1 MSTHTTQVVSY
12 YQLPLLLSAASTGAV
27 TGTTTSAATVTA
39 ARADSAAVTGT
50 TASTATVTG
59 SRADS
64 ATVTGATTST
74 ATVTAV
80 AVGGPGSVAGT
91 TTSHATITATVTNPV
106 VTVTGGSWYELISI
120 TDEARQYALQA
131 RELSLMACPN
141 DGEPYRTGPDG
152 SLFCPYDGYKPKP

>member
-1 MSTHTTQVVSY
+1 MGNAPSPLVYY
-12 YQLPLLLSAASTGAV
+12 YQLPALLSEPSTAGSV
-27 TGTTTSAATVTA
+27 MGTTTSAATVTA
-39 ARADSAAVTGT
+39 V
-50 TASTATVTG
+50 
-59 SRADS
+59 RADS
-64 ATVTGATTST
+64 ATVSGVTTST
-74 ATVTAV
+74 ATVTAA

-106 VTVTGGSWYELISI
+106 VTITGGSWYELISI

-131 RELSLMACPN
+131 RELALMACPN